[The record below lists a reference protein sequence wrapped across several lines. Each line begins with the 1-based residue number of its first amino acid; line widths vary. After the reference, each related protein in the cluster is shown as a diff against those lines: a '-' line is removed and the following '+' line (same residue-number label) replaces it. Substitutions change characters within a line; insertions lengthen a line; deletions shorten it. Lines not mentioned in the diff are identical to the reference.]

1 MNEKTRLINICL
13 AMEKN
18 GLVKGTWGNASI
30 KDGEKIYITPSGY
43 PYDKMVEDDVMVI
56 DIEGS
61 ILEGFRKPSSEY
73 QLHLEIYK
81 NRKDANAIIHSHP
94 IYSSVVSLV
103 KEYIPPLIEDGVM
116 ICGER
121 INVAK
126 YGQPGTKDL
135 ALKAVEAL
143 GMNHAVILKNHG
155 LVTIGENEIEALT
168 ASIIAEKTAHIY
180 IEALKI
186 GEISEL
192 SPEDAK
198 KLREKYLTSYR
209 QKG

>member
-1 MNEKTRLINICL
+1 MN
-13 AMEKN
+13 
-18 GLVKGTWGNASI
+18 
-30 KDGEKIYITPSGY
+30 
-43 PYDKMVEDDVMVI
+43 EDDVMVI
-56 DIEGS
+56 DIDGN

-81 NRKDANAIIHSHP
+81 NRKDVNAIIHSHPP

-126 YGQPGTKDL
+126 YGEPGTKDL

-143 GMNHAVILKNHG
+143 EMNYAVILK
-155 LVTIGENEIEALT
+155 
-168 ASIIAEKTAHIY
+168 KTM
-180 IEALKI
+180 
-186 GEISEL
+186 
-192 SPEDAK
+192 D
-198 KLREKYLTSYR
+198 
-209 QKG
+209 